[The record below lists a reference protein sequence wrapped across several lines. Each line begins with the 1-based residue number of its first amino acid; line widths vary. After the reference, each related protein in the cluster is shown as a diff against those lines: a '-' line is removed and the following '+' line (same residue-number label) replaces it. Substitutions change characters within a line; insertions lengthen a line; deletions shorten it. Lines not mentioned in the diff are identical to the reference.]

1 MVHHK
6 LPDKLANPGP
16 LLGVMRTCRL
26 AMIGACSQVK
36 PMCAT
41 YHGLTM
47 VIAAI
52 DAFAS
57 LLMGRNDYF
66 WAKGGGVTA
75 DERKQIADD
84 AKLEADKASATTTD
98 TTADG
103 DEPTPAPYDRTT
115 DAIIADCDGDPRAAV
130 AELLAIIRSLIHENQ
145 TLREAASP
153 GFARRR
159 PIVFGSPQ

>member
-6 LPDKLANPGP
+6 LPDKIANPGP
-16 LLGVMRTCRL
+16 LLSVMRTCRK
-26 AMIGACSQVK
+26 AMISACSQVK
-36 PMCAT
+36 PRGPT

-47 VIAAI
+47 VVAAI
-52 DAFAS
+52 DALAS

-66 WAKGGGVTA
+66 WAKGGGVTEA
-75 DERKQIADD
+75 ERKQIADD
-84 AKLEADKASATTTD
+84 ATREAEAGKVSATTAD
-98 TTADG
+98 TE
-103 DEPTPAPYDRTT
+103 EPTPAPPDRTA
-115 DAIIADCDGDPRAAV
+115 DEIIADCDGDPRAAV

-159 PIVFGSPQ
+159 PIVFGSPP